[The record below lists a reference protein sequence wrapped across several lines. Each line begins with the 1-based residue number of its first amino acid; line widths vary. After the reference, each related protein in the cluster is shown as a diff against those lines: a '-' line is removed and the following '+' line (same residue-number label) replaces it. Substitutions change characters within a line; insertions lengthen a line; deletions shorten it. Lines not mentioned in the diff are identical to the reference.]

1 VGQNSVVYALGKSVL
16 RILKVNTDNFDD
28 SNLPYLYS
36 QLSRFNSGLR
46 CRLCK
51 ENVEDNNLKN
61 GANTSSNNCSSV
73 SAPRVFFELCTSCTI
88 KKFDPE
94 DDFGREFGECRECVK
109 ERKERNL
116 RTSKHQRNPAHL
128 GAVSLTLVSS
138 SLLMTICM
146 VVNQMFLQNA
156 RNLSLKK

>member
-51 ENVEDNNLKN
+51 ENVDDNNLKN
-61 GANTSSNNCSSV
+61 GANTSSKT
-73 SAPRVFFELCTSCTI
+73 A
-88 KKFDPE
+88 
-94 DDFGREFGECRECVK
+94 
-109 ERKERNL
+109 
-116 RTSKHQRNPAHL
+116 
-128 GAVSLTLVSS
+128 LV
-138 SLLMTICM
+138 
-146 VVNQMFLQNA
+146 
-156 RNLSLKK
+156 